1 MNMTTKRPMQRI
13 FYMAQ
18 RRVGAT
24 GRPVVLFTALMLMSH
39 AANVS
44 AQVYPSKPVRVVV
57 GFAGG
62 GSTDI
67 IARLMAQR
75 FTENLGQPFVVENRT
90 GATGAIADEH
100 VARSAPDGYTL
111 LVNAGS
117 AAVIPAL
124 RKLPYE
130 LLRDLAPVSLL
141 ATVPFIVVVHPS
153 LPARTITEL
162 ITLAR
167 KQPGKL
173 SYGSSGIAG
182 THHLAGELFNQMAKV
197 DIVHV
202 PFKGAAENVVA
213 TAAGQIEMSYATP
226 PAALPLLRTGRL
238 RALAITAMKRSS
250 LLPEL
255 PTLHEAGLAGYDRP
269 NWNGLL
275 TTAATPRDII
285 ARLNAAAKSALNSQA
300 IQDGFAAQGLEV
312 APSSSEEFV
321 AFIKKQLS
329 ENAKL
334 VRLAGIKAD

>member
-1 MNMTTKRPMQRI
+1 M
-13 FYMAQ
+13 
-18 RRVGAT
+18 
-24 GRPVVLFTALMLMSH
+24 LF
-39 AANVS
+39 
-44 AQVYPSKPVRVVV
+44 
-57 GFAGG
+57 
-62 GSTDI
+62 
-67 IARLMAQR
+67 
-75 FTENLGQPFVVENRT
+75 
-90 GATGAIADEH
+90 
-100 VARSAPDGYTL
+100 RS
-111 LVNAGS
+111 
-117 AAVIPAL
+117 
-124 RKLPYE
+124 
-130 LLRDLAPVSLL
+130 
-141 ATVPFIVVVHPS
+141 
-153 LPARTITEL
+153 
-162 ITLAR
+162 
-167 KQPGKL
+167 
-173 SYGSSGIAG
+173 
-182 THHLAGELFNQMAKV
+182 FNQMAKV